1 MRPVVT
7 ENRERGAALAV
18 AIFALLIIGLTVAAA
33 FFAGSQELRMGGST
47 LSQQH
52 AFTAAETA
60 TDQLVSGWSRDVF
73 NSLPVGGTVLTAGAA
88 AGGQGWYRQRVQRL
102 SPILYLVRTDG
113 FSRDSAARQVVGAL
127 VRLYPLR
134 LNIGAALTA
143 AGPVRIRGWSHV
155 SGIDRV
161 PEGWA
166 GCPATLD
173 TLPGIRVPP
182 SAPLELPTCLALD
195 CLQGR
200 PTVDSTAP
208 PMAEISFESL
218 RAHATKVLPGGQY
231 QVHPSGGGGVCDI
244 DVPENWGE
252 PLSPGVVARPAPVPE
267 CRAHF
272 PMVWLD
278 TSATLTHGRGQGV
291 LVVNGDLDVQGE
303 FEFSG
308 PVFVRGSLRADG
320 GVRFTGGVVAADV
333 SGEMTIVLSRCAVT
347 RATDASAPATL
358 LRSRGWLGLY

>member
-1 MRPVVT
+1 M
-7 ENRERGAALAV
+7 NRLRSQRGIALAV
-18 AIFALLIIGLTVAAA
+18 AILALVIIGVTVAAA
-33 FFAGSQELRMGGST
+33 FFVGSQEQRIGLNT
-47 LSQQH
+47 LSHQQ
-52 AFTAAETA
+52 AFVAAEA
-60 TDQLVSGWSRDVF
+60 ANDQLLASWSRDVF

-127 VRLYPLR
+127 VRLYPLQ

-143 AGPVRIRGWSHV
+143 AGPVRIRGWSHI

-195 CLQGR
+195 CLQGQ

-208 PMAEISFESL
+208 PMAEISFQSL

-252 PLSPGVVARPAPVPE
+252 PLSPGVVARPAPVAE
-267 CRAHF
+267 CRTHF

-308 PVFVRGSLRADG
+308 PVFVRGSLRAGG

-347 RATDASAPATL
+347 RATDASAPVTL
-358 LRSRGWLGLY
+358 LPSRGWLGLY